1 MPPDLTPVLAVGS
14 RIPFVYAEHARLDV
28 VDGAV
33 AQVTADDDGGDLS
46 TETAL
51 PLAQTS
57 VLLLGPGTCITH
69 AAVRH
74 CADHGC
80 LIQWVG
86 EEGVRLYSAGRDR
99 HIRVEDQAL
108 VVLDANR
115 CLAAARRLY
124 RRMTDSEPPARSTI
138 ETLRGWEGQWVA
150 KRYREIAAQYE
161 IAWSRREAGSR
172 RPLDIALDTATST
185 LYGIAEA
192 VIVALGLS
200 PALGVVHHGDA
211 RSFVFD
217 VADTV
222 KFRTVVPVAFGALA
236 DKAEKVS
243 QETRRRCRDLF
254 VRERLLEQLVDVTEH
269 ILFGDDSCHGSS

>member
-1 MPPDLTPVLAVGS
+1 MPLDVTIPVSA
-14 RIPFVYAEHARLDV
+14 RMAFIYTEHARLDV

-33 AQVTADDDGGDLS
+33 TQVVADENGDHA

-99 HIRVEDQAL
+99 HVRLEEQAR
-108 VVLDANR
+108 VVLDAGTR
-115 CLAAARRLY
+115 LAAARRLY
-124 RRMTDSEPPARSTI
+124 RRMTGLEPPPRATI
-138 ETLRGWEGQWVA
+138 EMLRGWEGQWVA
-150 KRYREIAAQYE
+150 KRYREIAAQYGV
-161 IAWSRREAGSR
+161 AWNTRQAGSK
-172 RPLDIALDTATST
+172 RPLDTALDTATST
-185 LYGIAEA
+185 VYGLGEA

-217 VADTV
+217 IADTL
-222 KFRTVVPVAFGALA
+222 KFRTVVPVAFSVLA
-236 DKAEKVS
+236 DQAEKVS

-254 VRERLLEQLVDVTEH
+254 VRERILEQLVDATEYV
-269 ILFGDDSCHGSS
+269 LFGCDASCPGSS

>member
-1 MPPDLTPVLAVGS
+1 MSGAAPSPIASRLAFLYS
-14 RIPFVYAEHARLDV
+14 EHARLDV

-33 AQVTADDDGGDLS
+33 TQVFGLDGGDEDI
-46 TETAL
+46 ETAL
-51 PLAQTS
+51 PLAQTG
-57 VLLLGPGTCITH
+57 VLMLGPGTCITH

-99 HIRVEDQAL
+99 HVRLEDQAR
-108 VVLDANR
+108 VVLDVGLR
-115 CLAAARRLY
+115 LAAARRLY
-124 RRMTDSEPPARSTI
+124 RRMTELEPPPRATVKM
-138 ETLRGWEGQWVA
+138 LRGWEGQWVA
-150 KRYREIAAQYE
+150 KRYREIAAQYG
-161 IAWSRREAGSR
+161 ITWSRREAGSS
-172 RPLDIALDTATST
+172 RPLDVALDTATST
-185 LYGIAEA
+185 LYGITEA

-217 VADTV
+217 VADTL
-222 KFRTVVPVAFGALA
+222 KFRTVVPVAFNVLA
-236 DKAEKVS
+236 DQAAKVS

-254 VRERLLEQLVDVTEH
+254 VRERLLEQLVDAAEH
-269 ILFGDDSCHGSS
+269 VLFGDDACPGSS